1 MHELYYAHH
10 VLGRIAAYPKSR
22 SDELSADHMR
32 AIARDALSV
41 HKSDPCKACEMPQC
55 RDAGSCQH
63 PSARPQASQ
72 LNLDYLREMG
82 RLEARIRELEQASAA
97 VVDAVGGDEP
107 VAWMYTDRFG
117 THFTDEKDE
126 WEIAEGIESV
136 QPLYARPQASAAVPD
151 AVMAERHRI
160 YAALEADPSALWRDQ
175 GFQGWR
181 RKRGENTDS

>member
-10 VLGRIAAYPKSR
+10 VLGRIAEYPKSR

-97 VVDAVGGDEP
+97 VPEVSSR
-107 VAWMYTDRFG
+107 TI
-117 THFTDEKDE
+117 E
-126 WEIAEGIESV
+126 WLMNPANGVTYMLPIGMQAEFRKLLAAS
-136 QPLYARPQASAAVPD
+136 QPEVSD
-151 AVMAERHRI
+151 
-160 YAALEADPSALWRDQ
+160 
-175 GFQGWR
+175 GN
-181 RKRGENTDS
+181 NTDS